1 MRESEKV
8 PSAVLA
14 AGGIVLRET
23 RRPLIAIVRLR
34 KEKAW
39 VLPKGKLKAGESA
52 LAAARREVREETGH
66 DVAVHEFLGS
76 MSYAAGGRHKIVQF
90 WRMTAAAGPG
100 HRLMPDVKAVKWMP
114 LKQAVEMLTREHERV
129 FLANVGP
136 MALRAA
142 RQSTRELPVPVA
154 AMVQSDK
161 VETPVPAARGLVGSV
176 RAWLR
181 GTAQQR
187 LH

>member
-1 MRESEKV
+1 MRESETV
-8 PSAVLA
+8 PTAVLA
-14 AGGIVLRET
+14 AGGIVVREA
-23 RRPLIAIVRLR
+23 RRPLIAVVRLR

-39 VLPKGKLKAGESA
+39 VLPKGKLKSGESA

-66 DVAVHEFLGS
+66 DVTVHEFLGS
-76 MSYAAGGRHKIVQF
+76 MSHTAEGRHKIVQF
-90 WRMTAAAGPG
+90 WRMTANAGPA
-100 HRLMPDVKAVKWMP
+100 HKLMGDVKAVKWLP
-114 LKQAVEMLTREHERV
+114 LRQAVETLTRAHERV

-136 MALRAA
+136 VALRAA
-142 RQSTRELPVPVA
+142 RQSLIVA
-154 AMVQSDK
+154 ESAEHAGM
-161 VETPVPAARGLVGSV
+161 PAPARAGLVNTV

>member
-1 MRESEKV
+1 MRESTKV
-8 PSAVLA
+8 PTAVLA
-14 AGGIVLRET
+14 AGGIVVREA
-23 RRPLIAIVRLR
+23 RRPLIAVVRLR

-66 DVAVHEFLGS
+66 DVTVHEFLGS
-76 MSYAAGGRHKIVQF
+76 MSHTAEGRHKIVQF
-90 WRMTAAAGPG
+90 WRMSAAAGPA
-100 HRLMPDVKAVKWMP
+100 HKLMADVKAVKWLP
-114 LKQAVEMLTREHERV
+114 LKQAVETLTRAHERV

-136 MALRAA
+136 VALRAA
-142 RQSTRELPVPVA
+142 RQSLPA
-154 AMVQSDK
+154 AEIAEHVEPA
-161 VETPVPAARGLVGSV
+161 ETPAQPRAGLVNTV